1 VNRIEIGKY
10 LVVDQEVCHGQL
22 TFKETRVP
30 VEAVLAFL
38 AMGYTVDDVL
48 QEWPYIKRE
57 AINEALLL
65 ASDLIV
71 EHYPGRVA
79 A

>member
-1 VNRIEIGKY
+1 VNRIEIGEY

-22 TFKETRVP
+22 TFKGTRVP
-30 VEAVLAFL
+30 VEAVLTFL
-38 AMGYTVDDVL
+38 AMGYNMDDVL
-48 QEWPYIKRE
+48 QDWPYIKQE

-65 ASDLIV
+65 ASKLVV
-71 EHYPGRVA
+71 ERYPGRIA